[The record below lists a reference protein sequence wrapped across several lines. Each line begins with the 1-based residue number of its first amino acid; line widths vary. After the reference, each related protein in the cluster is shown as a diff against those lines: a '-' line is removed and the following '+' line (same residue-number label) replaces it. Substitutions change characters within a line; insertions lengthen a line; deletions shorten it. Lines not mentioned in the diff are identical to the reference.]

1 MSFFIVPGKGVSFQE
16 EANMVKGP
24 PDQWNDHNVEQKDTI
39 NLDFLSD
46 NRMGKHVNFIILK
59 MYSS

>member
-1 MSFFIVPGKGVSFQE
+1 MSFQE

>member
-1 MSFFIVPGKGVSFQE
+1 
-16 EANMVKGP
+16 MVKGP

-59 MYSS
+59 MYSSFNALLLTLLNYGEW